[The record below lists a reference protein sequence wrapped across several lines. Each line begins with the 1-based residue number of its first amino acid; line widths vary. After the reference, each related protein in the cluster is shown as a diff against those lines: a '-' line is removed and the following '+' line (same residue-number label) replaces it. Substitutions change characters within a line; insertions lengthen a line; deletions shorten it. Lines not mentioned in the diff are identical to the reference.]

1 MPKKYIKNPF
11 LPGFGRK
18 PPMVL
23 DQDNTLLDYLT
34 ALKNLDGKYQ
44 TSLVYGVR
52 GAGKTVFL
60 INVRNQLKNLDGW
73 HFIQLSLSQGN
84 LLNQLIRGLQK
95 IGKINWKQVL
105 KGFSIQLNFSGLGF
119 TIRGEQN
126 EQTIDYKGILE
137 KMLLKLKK
145 QNIFVLIGI
154 DEIEISN
161 DVRAFAQLYQ
171 ILIGEEL
178 NLALIMT
185 GLPSRVSD
193 LQKDKVLTFLYR
205 SNRIY
210 LEKLDK
216 DAVISSYEKAFKDG
230 NKEIEPFYIDKLAE
244 AADGYPYA
252 FQTVG
257 YYAWRLSENNQNF
270 IDNEVIEQT
279 IKSTQHDLYH
289 NSYEQLYTEISS
301 TDRDFLNVM
310 AEYPNSNVPIKWIQ
324 KKLNKSKN
332 YLSVYRARLKD
343 DQLIDTIQR
352 GAVSFTLPFFKEFIS
367 WFKES
372 HFI

>member
-1 MPKKYIKNPF
+1 MPEKIIKNPF

-23 DQDNTLLDYLT
+23 DQDETLNDYLS
-34 ALKNLDGKYQ
+34 ALQNMDGKYQ

-60 INVRNQLKNLDGW
+60 INVRNQLKKIDGW
-73 HFIQLSLSQGN
+73 YFVQLSLSQGN

-95 IGKINWKQVL
+95 IGKIDWEQVL
-105 KGFSIQLNFSGLGF
+105 KGFSAQLNFAGIGF
-119 TIRGEQN
+119 TIRSEQN
-126 EQTIDYKGILE
+126 EQTLDYKGILE
-137 KMLLKLKK
+137 EMLLKLKK
-145 QNIFVLIGI
+145 QKIFVLIGI

-161 DVRAFAQLYQ
+161 DVRAFALLYQ

-210 LEKLDK
+210 LEKLDRET
-216 DAVISSYEKAFKDG
+216 VINSYEEAFKAG
-230 NKEIEPFYIDKLAE
+230 NKEIAPMDIDRLAE
-244 AADGYPYA
+244 AAGGYPYA

-257 YYAWRLSENNQNF
+257 YYAWRLSESNQNI
-270 IDNEVIEQT
+270 IDNKVIKQT
-279 IKSTQHDLYH
+279 IKRTQNDLYH

-301 TDRDFLNVM
+301 TDRDFLNAM
-310 AEYPNSNVPIKWIQ
+310 AEYSNNSVPINWIQ

-343 DQLIDTIQR
+343 DQLIDTAQR
-352 GAVSFTLPFFKEFIS
+352 GFVTFTLPYFKEFIS

-372 HFI
+372 HFL